1 MIDLNILIQCAG
13 ASEGLNKCSVR
24 DISPG
29 PREVQTHEIMHQ
41 LYLDEPGL
49 FVSDCILGSVHKV
62 DLLIYLSG
70 VLLAGEGLR
79 SLCWNS

>member
-1 MIDLNILIQCAG
+1 MQCTGYQTGKVHQNLAVLI
-13 ASEGLNKCSVR
+13 SR
-24 DISPG
+24 TG